1 VRVGMVTFHHV
12 TNIGAVLQAYALAR
26 VMREFGCDVRVID
39 YRPEY
44 LVGAYRRLGRHPLN
58 IGKGLVRSWRYRR
71 FRQTFIPTTERIYR
85 TADELRSAPPDLD
98 ACVCGSDQ
106 VWNLRIQRYRADR
119 AFFLA
124 FGAERMKRIAYA
136 PSVGDVVSLGDEL
149 RREIAGYIGA
159 FEAVS
164 AREEDART
172 FIRELTGRDAPLVLD
187 PSLLLGDYAEVTK
200 EPRRSPARYVL
211 VYPMDYSDEFR
222 GFVRDVRQVLQLPTV
237 NVGTRPM
244 AEADFNSND
253 LGPGEWL
260 GWMKNASFVCTDSF
274 HGMTYAIV
282 FRRDFVSFPHQ
293 RTPAL
298 NARMRDT
305 LLQLGLE
312 ERFASPRVA
321 VDGDSPYL
329 QPVKYGAMEPLLRS
343 RVADSRQYLRNALF
357 EHRSKAGGA

>member
-1 VRVGMVTFHHV
+1 VRVGLVTFHHV
-12 TNIGAVLQAYALAR
+12 TNVGAVLQAYALAR
-26 VMREFGCDVRVID
+26 VMREFGCDVCVID

-44 LVGAYRRLGRHPLN
+44 LVGGYRCLGRHPLN
-58 IGKGLVRSWRYRR
+58 IWRGLTRSWRYRR
-71 FRQTFIPTTERIYR
+71 FRQAFIPTTERIYR

-98 ACVCGSDQ
+98 ACVC
-106 VWNLRIQRYRADR
+106 
-119 AFFLA
+119 LA
-124 FGAERMKRIAYA
+124 FGAERMRRIAYA
-136 PSVGDVVSLGDEL
+136 PSVGDVVSPGDEL

-200 EPRRSPARYVL
+200 EPRRAPARYVL

-222 GFVRDVRQVLQLPTV
+222 RFVRDVRQVLRLPMV

-244 AEADFNSND
+244 AEADFNCND

-282 FRRDFVSFPHQ
+282 FRRDFASFPHQ

-305 LLQLGLE
+305 LRQLGLE
-312 ERFASPRVA
+312 ERLAPSRVD
-321 VDGDSPYL
+321 VDGDHPWL
-329 QPVKYGAMEPLLRS
+329 RPVDYGVVEPLLRS
-343 RVADSRQYLRNALF
+343 RVADSRHYLRNALF
-357 EHRSKAGGA
+357 EDRGEAGEA